1 MNLASD
7 VALAAARERFFSG
20 HTPPEGLIPAPI
32 LRSWQR
38 CAEQGLD
45 AGSAIRAEPM
55 TAAELRSLHEHNETL
70 RLLSRSELVSLRT
83 EAKLTDS
90 VVILTDAK
98 GLVLDTAGSPDFA
111 GQAAAVS
118 LRQGVAW
125 SETVTGT
132 NAIGTALA
140 ERRAIEVHGAEH
152 FFEPHGIL
160 HCAASPIFDP
170 YGKLAGVLDMSGHA
184 SAQHTHA
191 MGLVRLAVEQIEHRF
206 FARDFDEMTVVRFH
220 RSADLLGT
228 AREAVLVF
236 DGAKLVAGNRRA
248 LHLVGL
254 DRKAMGQATR
264 ERIFEG
270 VGFSMERG
278 ELRGCNGERY
288 FAAVSQPRTTASSP
302 ALTPPR
308 SAKPIRF
315 GPFLSEETR
324 SDLAKAVRLVN
335 AEIPLLIVG
344 ATGAGKEVFAR
355 HLVGETNRA
364 GKPFVAI
371 NCAALPDSLIEAEL
385 FGYEPGA
392 FTGARKSGAR
402 GLVQQAEGGILFLDE
417 IGDMP
422 LLLQSRLLRVLQD
435 KEVVPLGGG
444 VPRKADFVPI
454 CATNRDL
461 SAMVEAG
468 TFRADLYFRIA
479 QYTVRLPSLS
489 DLPDRQRLIAGLWS
503 QVAARHGPLP
513 GVVLDQLAAHSWPGN
528 FRELAGTLSSIAAL
542 HDPGEPIALA
552 ALPLSLRSGGSPAS
566 ISAEGSLGSLTD
578 AAMRRAV
585 ELHKGNLS
593 AAARALGIDR
603 STLYRRLVW
612 KDQTSAL

>member
-1 MNLASD
+1 MNLASEA
-7 VALAAARERFFSG
+7 ALASAREKFFSG
-20 HTPPEGLIPAPI
+20 HTLPEGLVPAPI

-38 CAEQGLD
+38 CADQGLD
-45 AGSAIRAEPM
+45 AGSSIYAEPM
-55 TAAELRSLHEHNETL
+55 TAAELRSLHEQNETL

-98 GLVLDTAGSPDFA
+98 GLVLDTAGSPEFA
-111 GQAAAVS
+111 GQAAQVS
-118 LRQGVAW
+118 LRPGVMW
-125 SETVTGT
+125 SETSTGT

-140 ERRAIEVHGAEH
+140 ERRAIEVHGGEH

-206 FARDFDEMTVVRFH
+206 FNRRFDDMTVVRFH

-228 AREAVLVF
+228 AREGVLVF
-236 DGAKLVAGNRRA
+236 DGDKLVAGNRRA

-254 DRKAMGQATR
+254 DRKALRQSSR
-264 ERIFEG
+264 EEIFEG
-270 VGFSMERG
+270 AGLAIERD
-278 ELRGCNGERY
+278 ELRARNGERY
-288 FAAVSQPRTTASSP
+288 FAAVSQPRAASMSVP
-302 ALTPPR
+302 AALPR
-308 SAKPIRF
+308 AAKPVPL
-315 GPFLSEETR
+315 GPFLTPQTR
-324 SDLAKAVRLVN
+324 ADLAKAIRLLN
-335 AEIPLLIVG
+335 AEIPLLIAG
-344 ATGAGKEVFAR
+344 QTGAGKEVFAR
-355 HLVGETNRA
+355 HLHGQTVRA
-364 GKPFVAI
+364 GKPFIAI
-371 NCAALPDSLIEAEL
+371 NCAALPESLIEAEL

-392 FTGARKSGAR
+392 FTGARKQGAK

-435 KEVVPLGGG
+435 KEVSPLGGG
-444 VPRKADFVPI
+444 TPHKADFVPV

-461 SAMVEAG
+461 NAMVEAG

-479 QYTVRLPSLS
+479 QYTITLPSLAE
-489 DLPDRQRLIAGLWS
+489 LPDRRAVVETLWS
-503 QVAARHGPLP
+503 QLAALHGPLP
-513 GVVLDQLAAHSWPGN
+513 EPILTQLAAYHWPGN
-528 FRELAGTLSSIAAL
+528 FRELAGCLRSIAAL
-542 HDPGEPIALA
+542 HDPGDPIAVT
-552 ALPLSLRSGGSPAS
+552 ALPQSAGVGPAVIALEGDLGALS
-566 ISAEGSLGSLTD
+566 E

-585 ELHKGNLS
+585 DLHKGNLS
-593 AAARALGIDR
+593 AAARALNIDR

-612 KDQTSAL
+612 KQLADR